1 MFQAASSRLISFGNT
16 AKGFV
21 TLGVVFLL
29 FFLAWQYQTGIRVGD
44 GAIKQ
49 QQVAD
54 LLIQGFPDFS
64 CRYFGKNF
72 DPEFRFLPLTIEKG
86 ATMAHAYKGKCYYV
100 FPFYYALIQAPFVF
114 LLGRFGSFLVSI
126 IFGTLTLYSLYLL
139 TRELKLGYRFRF
151 LFLLF
156 LLTGSTFTLFA
167 TDLSEYIISI
177 GTVTYGFYFLFR
189 DTKNGKTRD
198 SIFAGLLFGFAA
210 FFRQEV
216 LLLAGSL
223 SLAQAILKPKDIR
236 LFWFPLSFG
245 FLFLIQAIINYLVV
259 GHPLGSRGYL
269 QSFNSQEYDLLAQA
283 AFLWELL
290 AFGHG
295 SLGLLGAY
303 PILIFTWRYAFQ
315 KNGNRIAYIGILFFI
330 LFSAILTSTKFWQ
343 GVLFGPRFLLTVT
356 PILLLYA
363 IKSLEEAKF
372 FEKKIH
378 RILAI
383 ALLSYSIIGSV
394 TYDVLYRKFTKSI
407 IVERQELDLFSE
419 KVIIYRNGSAL
430 FPPNSFERERMV
442 FELSD
447 EKEFDTLLNGL
458 YKSGIVRFTMIGAK
472 DFYSPETLIPH
483 SHKFKISKITFKKSP
498 SINMETVEFRPILK

>member
-1 MFQAASSRLISFGNT
+1 M
-16 AKGFV
+16 
-21 TLGVVFLL
+21 VFLL

-72 DPEFRFLPLTIEKG
+72 DPEFRFLPLTMEKG
-86 ATMAHAYKGKCYYV
+86 ATMVHAYKGKCYYV
-100 FPFYYALIQAPFVF
+100 FPFYYAAIQAPFVF
-114 LLGRFGSFLVSI
+114 ILGRFGSFLVSL
-126 IFGTLTLYSLYLL
+126 IFGTLTLRSLYLL
-139 TRELKLGYRFRF
+139 SQELKLGDKFRF
-151 LFLLF
+151 LFLFF
-156 LLTGSTFTLFA
+156 LLFGSTFTLFA

-189 DTKNGKTRD
+189 NHENEKTRD
-198 SIFAGLLFGFAA
+198 AIFAGLLFGFAA

-216 LLLAGSL
+216 VLLAGSL
-223 SLAQAILKPKDIR
+223 ILAQAILKPKDIR
-236 LFWFPLSFG
+236 LVWFPPTFG
-245 FLFLIQAIINYLVV
+245 ILFLIQALCNYMVV

-269 QSFNSQEYDLLAQA
+269 QSFNSQEYDVFAQA

-303 PILIFTWRYAFQ
+303 PILIFTWKYAFA
-315 KNGNRIAYIGILFFI
+315 KSEHRIAYIGILFFI

-363 IKSLEEAKF
+363 IKSLEEAGVF
-372 FEKKIH
+372 RRKIH
-378 RILAI
+378 RIVSISLI
-383 ALLSYSIIGSV
+383 SYSIIGSL

-407 IVERQELDLFSE
+407 IEERRELDSFSE

-430 FPPNSFERERMV
+430 FPPNSFETERMV
-442 FELSD
+442 FELPN
-447 EKEFDTLLNGL
+447 EKEFDILLNGL
-458 YKSGIVRFTMIGAK
+458 YKSGIGKFTMIGAK
-472 DFYSPETLIPH
+472 DFYSADALIPR
-483 SHKFKISKITFKKSP
+483 SREFEISRIAFRKSP
-498 SINMETVEFRPILK
+498 SINMETAEFRPTLK